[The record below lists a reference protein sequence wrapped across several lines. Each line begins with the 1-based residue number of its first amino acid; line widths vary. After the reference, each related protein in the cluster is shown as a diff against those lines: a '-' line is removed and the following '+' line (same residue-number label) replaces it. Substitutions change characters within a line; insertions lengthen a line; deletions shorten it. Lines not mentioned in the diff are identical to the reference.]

1 MVKRGERAVPTSE
14 ELIGSICG
22 QLHLHDGSGLLMD
35 LEGTNVSAFD
45 GLVGELG
52 PAEAFA
58 QLAGACW
65 YDDAQLVASVAGA
78 ASLAHEHAGVRHV
91 GIYYR
96 ALGTGGAER
105 ITLDTAR
112 LWRGMGLEVTL
123 LCDEGHAES
132 LDLAG
137 EGIAVAELPNCL
149 SPDPATQRRRPAA
162 LYEALSSRGI
172 EALVYCQWLS
182 PTLGWDLLAAH
193 AAGASFIVFTHG
205 TTRVLTGYQN
215 PPDLRFPAMYR
226 HADGVVCLSSEDQ
239 RFWSS
244 FNGAVHRTVNKCDES
259 FFAQPTAPLRGHRMA
274 WVGRVSQDKAPLEM
288 LDVLAH
294 VRREV
299 PDATLALMGPFGD
312 CPLEQYRARAQELGV
327 WDAIEVL
334 GDVAHD
340 ELPGQLATADL
351 VVFTSHMEGYPV
363 ALAEAK
369 AAGLPCAM
377 YDLAHLTLLEGGRGV
392 LTAPIGDTSALGH
405 QAARLLADKDFA
417 QAMGA
422 DARAHARDLQDFDLA
437 AFWRTVLAT
446 PSGAAIGP
454 LQNGAGVAC
463 ALFEAGQAQLAVRR
477 ACDDLRSQLDQERR
491 AREELEGVL
500 ADVTGSVSF
509 KAGRAITAPLRGLR
523 DALGHAKKD

>member
-1 MVKRGERAVPTSE
+1 MAKREERAVSTSE
-14 ELIGSICG
+14 ELISLICG
-22 QLHLHDGSGLLMD
+22 RLHLHDGSGLLMD
-35 LEGTNVSAFD
+35 LEGTNASAFD
-45 GLVGELG
+45 KLVGELG
-52 PAEAFA
+52 PSEAFA
-58 QLAGACW
+58 QLAAACW
-65 YDDAQLVASVAGA
+65 YDDAQLVSSVAGA
-78 ASLAHEHAGVRHV
+78 TSLAHGHADVHRV

-96 ALGTGGAER
+96 TLGTGGAER

-112 LWRGMGLEVTL
+112 LWRSMGIEVTL
-123 LCDEGHAES
+123 LCDEGHAGS
-132 LDLAG
+132 LDLEG

-149 SPDPATQRRRPAA
+149 SPDPATQRRRPSA

-172 EALVYCQWLS
+172 QALVYCQWLS
-182 PTLGWDLLAAH
+182 PTLGWDLLATH
-193 AAGASFIVFTHG
+193 MAGASFIVFTHG

-226 HADGVVCLSSEDQ
+226 HADGVVCLSAEDQ
-239 RFWSS
+239 RFWST
-244 FNGAVHRTVNKCDES
+244 FNGAVHRTVNKCDEA
-259 FFAQPTAPLRGHRMA
+259 FFAQPAAPLRGHRVA
-274 WVGRVSQDKAPLEM
+274 WVGRVSQDKTPLEM

-327 WDAIEVL
+327 WDAVEVL
-334 GDVAHD
+334 GDVAHH
-340 ELPGQLATADL
+340 ELPEQLAAADL

-392 LTAPIGDTSALGH
+392 LTAPIGDTFALAH
-405 QAARLLADKDFA
+405 QAARLLADKDLA
-417 QAMGA
+417 RAMGA
-422 DARAHARDLQDFDLA
+422 DARSHARELQDFDLT
-437 AFWRTVLAT
+437 AFWRTVLAA
-446 PSGAAIGP
+446 PSGAACDP

-463 ALFEAGQAQLAVRR
+463 ALFEAGQAQLAARNV
-477 ACDDLRSQLDQERR
+477 CDDLRSQLDQERH
-491 AREELEGVL
+491 ARGELEGVL

-523 DALGHAKKD
+523 DAFGHAKKD